1 MKRSVHNA
9 HAPDAARTPPVH
21 VPEHRPTSA
30 VALHALTLVWLQL
43 GSSMPASGSDAAVPA
58 SAPARGVVELHDARG
73 DDRLRLSPPRAG
85 SPRRTPLGAGWRH
98 DLDIVLTLDDGDRV
112 VRDGNQLRHVFP
124 TTNAAGEPTSD
135 PRASGGEIAVRDG
148 HPVWTR
154 ASDGADIAFRGSLP
168 VKVTAT
174 DGRETFLRYADGRL
188 VEVAR
193 DGRRGTTRFAYE
205 RGRLSDVTF
214 PDGTAHALRV
224 RADGTLTTRRY
235 TAVLEC
241 DPEHPAP
248 ADAAES
254 ERDAEDRCDTAS
266 NPPPPSFTTSGVPGA
281 TRVDARPA
289 SCESYFVEH
298 VGTERGTEIE
308 AGLVGLPHYAGYD
321 ATVRSFPVVDFVGRE
336 LRVVRSRDLSLPS
349 YDAVPDGLFDRL
361 LRDGDDIVRGLLEP
375 LARDGLVAASES
387 GRTTV
392 VLHRP
397 ERAVVL
403 ELVVRHGIASAD
415 QKGQIRRAAAE
426 LLARHG
432 IRLRVVEIP

>member
-1 MKRSVHNA
+1 M
-9 HAPDAARTPPVH
+9 PLVH
-21 VPEHRPTSA
+21 VHGHRWTIGIAPR
-30 VALHALTLVWLQL
+30 ALTLTWLLL
-43 GSSMPASGSDAAVPA
+43 GPSTPASGSDAAA
-58 SAPARGVVELHDARG
+58 SATPLEQVTVELRDTRG
-73 DDRLRLSPPRAG
+73 DDSLTLSPPRAD

-98 DLDIVLTLDDGDRV
+98 DLDIVLTLDGGDLV
-112 VRDGNQLRHVFP
+112 VRDGVHSRHVFP
-124 TTNAAGEPTSD
+124 RANGTEELTDDE
-135 PRASGGEIAVRDG
+135 RASDGGIVVRDG
-148 HPVWTR
+148 HHVWTR
-154 ASDGADIAFRGSLP
+154 ASDGTGIAFRGSLP
-168 VKVTAT
+168 VEMTPV
-174 DGRETFLRYADGRL
+174 DGHDILLRYAGGRL
-188 VEVAR
+188 AEAAR
-193 DGRRGTTRFAYE
+193 DGGRGTTRFAYE

-235 TAVLEC
+235 TATVEC
-241 DPEHPAP
+241 GPEHPGPSDDEAP
-248 ADAAES
+248 DQDAD
-254 ERDAEDRCDTAS
+254 DRCDTAS
-266 NPPPPSFTTSGVPGA
+266 NPSPPSFATSGIAGA
-281 TRVDARPA
+281 TRVDARPS

-298 VGTERGTEIE
+298 VGTERGTAIE
-308 AGLVGLPHYAGYD
+308 AGLVGLPHYAGYET
-321 ATVRSFPVVDFVGRE
+321 TVRSFPVVDFVGRE

-361 LRDGDDIVRGLLEP
+361 LRDGDDIARGLLEP
-375 LARDGLVAASES
+375 LARDGLVAASEF

-432 IRLRVVEIP
+432 VRLRVVEIP